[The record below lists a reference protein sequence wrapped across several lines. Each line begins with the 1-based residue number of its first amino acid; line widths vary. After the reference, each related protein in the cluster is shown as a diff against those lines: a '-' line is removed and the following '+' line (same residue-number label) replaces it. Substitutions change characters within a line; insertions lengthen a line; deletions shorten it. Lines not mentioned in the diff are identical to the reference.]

1 MKSKKIFS
9 KELLTMQK
17 EKGKICVS
25 IIVPTHRLSPDRRVD
40 KLEVERAIDKAKQFL
55 EFKYAESEIKPL
67 LQALDELYKDINFTH
82 NSDGLGLYVSPNIKK
97 AVQFFSPVEEKVMV
111 GDNFE
116 MRDLMYK
123 LNYANPYFVLLLT
136 EKDVKLFEG
145 TWDNLTEI
153 NDKNFPKEYHEEY
166 IYNPPSPGTSY
177 AGYAHVKSFEKDKPA
192 LEEIRFKDFFRQAD
206 ESLNDYLKNTAPL
219 IILAPEEELEW
230 FEKISKHKKQI
241 VKKIAGSYNY
251 SNQKQLADIVWPA
264 MRLHFD
270 NEIEQL
276 IKEFKEKIGES
287 HGISGIQEVWK
298 AAKEGKAFKLLVE
311 KDYSK
316 PGFVDKD
323 AYHLYLHTP
332 QKPHTILADAVD
344 DVIEMVLEKN
354 GQVFFTDN
362 GKLEDYQHI
371 ALITRY

>member
-1 MKSKKIFS
+1 
-9 KELLTMQK
+9 MQK

-166 IYNPPSPGTSY
+166 IIIRPARVLLMPVMPMLKVLKKTNPHWKKLGS
-177 AGYAHVKSFEKDKPA
+177 K
-192 LEEIRFKDFFRQAD
+192 IFFARQMN
-206 ESLNDYLKNTAPL
+206 L
-219 IILAPEEELEW
+219 
-230 FEKISKHKKQI
+230 
-241 VKKIAGSYNY
+241 
-251 SNQKQLADIVWPA
+251 
-264 MRLHFD
+264 
-270 NEIEQL
+270 
-276 IKEFKEKIGES
+276 
-287 HGISGIQEVWK
+287 
-298 AAKEGKAFKLLVE
+298 
-311 KDYSK
+311 
-316 PGFVDKD
+316 
-323 AYHLYLHTP
+323 
-332 QKPHTILADAVD
+332 
-344 DVIEMVLEKN
+344 
-354 GQVFFTDN
+354 
-362 GKLEDYQHI
+362 
-371 ALITRY
+371 